1 LCDDV
6 SFIWREL
13 TNFHIY
19 DLYSERGWGKIKEY
33 WCYHLICETSI

>member
-19 DLYSERGWGKIKEY
+19 DFKSILIEQIMRMSLIIIRIKIK
-33 WCYHLICETSI
+33 